1 MAALFLLVC
10 VTSGIMF
17 EKRGRE
23 SASGGKKQPKVACRS
38 VSGGYP
44 PVTPPVSDCSFLVEV
59 SAEALQRSTTD
70 AQVVDNLVDLFPVY

>member
-23 SASGGKKQPKVACRS
+23 RKKQPKVACRS
-38 VSGGYP
+38 ASGGYP

-59 SAEALQRSTTD
+59 SAEALQRPTTD
-70 AQVVDNLVDLFPVY
+70 AQAVDNLVDLFPVY